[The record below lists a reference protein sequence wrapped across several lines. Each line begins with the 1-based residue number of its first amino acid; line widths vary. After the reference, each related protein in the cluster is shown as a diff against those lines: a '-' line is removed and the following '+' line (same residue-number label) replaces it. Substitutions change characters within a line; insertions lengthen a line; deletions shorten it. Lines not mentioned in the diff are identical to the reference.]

1 MNNYTYYITGGTCDI
16 GKAII
21 HKLVEQNKKV
31 VVLARDIKKAR
42 LIIKKPKITY
52 HYFDLKKKL
61 NDLSIPQNS
70 ILIHCAWENSRDVY
84 NKSHMQDV
92 IKCHYKFI
100 DKMVSLGIEKVIV
113 TGTCSEFGITYGP
126 VKSDD
131 CTNPCTPYGLG
142 KDYLHKSLRL
152 LENSKNF
159 NLIWLRLF
167 NIYGE
172 SIDKNT
178 VASLFC
184 KAIKNNKDEFSMSLG
199 NQKFD
204 YLSVDTAANKI
215 IKSTNKMSGIY
226 HICSG
231 KPTKLKELLERIKIE
246 KKSNIKLKLG
256 IYPYR
261 DHEPFAI
268 WGYNNDIK

>member
-1 MNNYTYYITGGTCDI
+1 MNNYIYYITGGTCDI
-16 GKAII
+16 GQAII
-21 HKLVEQNKKV
+21 HKLVKQNKKV

-42 LIIKKPKITY
+42 LIIKNSKITY
-52 HYFDLKKKL
+52 QHFDLNKKL
-61 NDLSIPQNS
+61 DNLLIPEKS

-92 IKCHYKFI
+92 IKSHYKFI

-131 CTNPCTPYGLG
+131 ETNPCTPYGLS

-159 NLIWLRLF
+159 KLIWLRLF
-167 NIYGE
+167 NIYDE
-172 SIDKNT
+172 SIDKKT

-184 KAIKNNKDEFSMSLG
+184 KAIKIHEDEFPMSFG
-199 NQKFD
+199 NQRFD
-204 YLSVDTAANKI
+204 YLSVNTAANKI
-215 IKSTNKMSGIY
+215 IKSANKTSGIY

-231 KPTKLKELLERIKIE
+231 KPIKLRELLERIRTE

-261 DHEPFAI
+261 DHEPLAI
-268 WGYNNDIK
+268 WGHNNDIK